1 MNLNHAPSARS
12 VHLLRTTA
20 LACVAML
27 LSSVSFAQTP
37 NPGAKVD
44 RAAIEQIVRDYLL
57 SNPEIIEQASAALR
71 VKQAEAQERATQ
83 AALKTQH
90 AALYQHAATPV
101 MGNSAGDVV
110 IVEFFDYRC
119 GYCKRV
125 APAVNAL
132 VKNDSNVKVVLKEL
146 PILGPESVFA
156 ARAALAAH
164 KQGKYAE
171 MHLGL
176 LAADAIDEKS
186 VLAVA
191 TRVGLDVE
199 RLQRDAKDESI
210 SKQLAENQALAD
222 ALAVNGT
229 PAFIVGNRM
238 LPGALDEAGL
248 ATIVSAERALAKA
261 GNTAPANK

>member
-1 MNLNHAPSARS
+1 MAGWLTQP
-12 VHLLRTTA
+12 A
-20 LACVAML
+20 LAQSPVVADK
-27 LSSVSFAQTP
+27 P
-37 NPGAKVD
+37 D
-44 RAAIEQIVRDYLL
+44 RTAIEQIVREYLL

-71 VKQAEAQERATQ
+71 VRQAQAQERATQ

-90 AALYQHAATPV
+90 AALYHHAATPV
-101 MGNSAGDVV
+101 LGNAQGDVV
-110 IVEFFDYRC
+110 VVEFFDYRC

-132 VKNDSNVKVVLKEL
+132 VKNDPQVKVVLKEL
-146 PILGPESVFA
+146 PILGAESVFA

-164 KQGKYAE
+164 KQGKYAA

-176 LAADAIDEKS
+176 LAADALDEKS

-191 TRVGLDVE
+191 ASAGLDVE
-199 RLQRDAKDESI
+199 RLQRDARDESI

-238 LPGALDEAGL
+238 LPGALDEVGL
-248 ATIVSAERALAKA
+248 AAIVGAERALTKAANVAAAK
-261 GNTAPANK
+261 K

>member
-1 MNLNHAPSARS
+1 MLSLPASS
-12 VHLLRTTA
+12 LRTTV
-20 LACVAML
+20 LAFIAVFLA
-27 LSSVSFAQTP
+27 SPAFAQKP
-37 NPGAKVD
+37 AAKDAKATAD
-44 RAAIEQIVRDYLL
+44 RAAIEKIVREYLL

-71 VKQAEAQERATQ
+71 ARQAEAQEKATQ
-83 AALKTQH
+83 AAIKTQH
-90 AALYQHAATPV
+90 AALYQHAATPI
-101 MGNSAGDVV
+101 MGNASGDVAV
-110 IVEFFDYRC
+110 VEFFDYRC

-132 VKNDSNVKVVLKEL
+132 VKNDANVKVVLKEL

-164 KQGKYAE
+164 KQGKYTA

-176 LAADAIDEKS
+176 LAADALDEKS

-191 TRVGLDVE
+191 ASAGLDVE

-238 LPGALDEAGL
+238 LPGAVDEAGL
-248 ATIVSAERALAKA
+248 AAIVGAERALAKA
-261 GNTAPANK
+261 GGAAPAKK